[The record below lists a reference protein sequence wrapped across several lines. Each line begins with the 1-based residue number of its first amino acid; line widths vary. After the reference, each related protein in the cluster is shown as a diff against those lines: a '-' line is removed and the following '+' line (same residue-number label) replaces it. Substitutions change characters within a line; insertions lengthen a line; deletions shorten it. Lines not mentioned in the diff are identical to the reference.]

1 MIITISLILKNL
13 CQSVDKKNMT
23 MMKKRHILHWA
34 MGVILTPLL
43 GSCTSDDV
51 VGGAGREECDIIL
64 GQPITVTSA
73 TRATDGSTSS
83 TPFDSGEIVWLW
95 ANKSDGSE
103 YIKAW
108 QLTAQSGGSLTGS
121 SAKYWPSD
129 GSHLNVYALHG
140 NFKNSSSISEGT
152 TQWSNLSLT
161 HTVETDQ
168 TLDNN
173 KCLSDLLYSQTS
185 SAVAP
190 NSGSVQLTFDH
201 VLSKICITLKKAD
214 GSGIEDA
221 NLNNAKVEVSGIN
234 TEVTYDATNNRVTN
248 SGTASTITLGQE
260 TSGSTTYEA
269 IVPSGMTVA
278 PQVKITLNDFPET
291 GKKRTFSC
299 TLSSVTF
306 AKGNKYTFT
315 LTLHNE
321 IVVSSPSISEWI
333 KDEATNMT
341 IPQATG

>member
-1 MIITISLILKNL
+1 M
-13 CQSVDKKNMT
+13 
-23 MMKKRHILHWA
+23 
-34 MGVILTPLL
+34 
-43 GSCTSDDV
+43 
-51 VGGAGREECDIIL
+51 
-64 GQPITVTSA
+64 TVTSA
-73 TRATDGSTSS
+73 TSATDGSTSS
-83 TPFDSGEIVWLW
+83 TQFKDGEIVWLW
-95 ANKSDGSE
+95 AKKSDGSE
-103 YIKAW
+103 YINAW
-108 QLTAQSGGSLTGS
+108 QLKADGNGGFS
-121 SAKYWPSD
+121 SATTGADKYWPSD
-129 GSHLNVYALHG
+129 GSKLNVYALHG
-140 NFKNSSSISEGT
+140 NFKNSPSISEGT

-168 TLDNN
+168 SSDVN
-173 KCLSDLLYSQTS
+173 KRLSDLLYSQTS

-190 NSGSVQLTFDH
+190 NSVSVQLTFDH
-201 VLSKICITLKKAD
+201 ELSKICIVLQKLSDSGIQEDDLKKAT
-214 GSGIEDA
+214 
-221 NLNNAKVEVSGIN
+221 VQVSDIYP
-234 TEVTYDATNNRVTN
+234 EVTYNTSTRAVTT

-260 TSGSTTYEA
+260 SSGSTTYEA